1 MAIYSAN
8 YSRRLTR
15 RLTLSDGTMLVTL
28 RDAADLLTGKRF
40 VGVTKWGALEHA
52 IKLVLEAGEH
62 GGGIGSGPPPIR
74 SRSCCASAKC
84 CDGSGGRLTRTR
96 APTR

>member
-8 YSRRLTR
+8 YSRKLTR

-28 RDAADLLTGKRF
+28 RDAADLLTGERF

-62 GGGIGSGPPPIR
+62 GGR
-74 SRSCCASAKC
+74 DRLKAAT
-84 CDGSGGRLTRTR
+84 DQVEVVLRGRHML
-96 APTR
+96 